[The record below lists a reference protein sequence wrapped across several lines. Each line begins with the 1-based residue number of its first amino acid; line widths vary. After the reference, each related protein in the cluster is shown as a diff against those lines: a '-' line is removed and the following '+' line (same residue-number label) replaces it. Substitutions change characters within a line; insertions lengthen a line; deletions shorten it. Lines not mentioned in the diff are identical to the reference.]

1 MTYFELRKQNLIER
15 LNEISDESLLD
26 DIEQLL
32 NERANQSNPDGVLYF
47 SSELKGRIDRA
58 LEQMRNGEVHTEEE
72 MEKYFDKWLTTD

>member
-47 SSELKGRIDRA
+47 SPELKGRIDRA
-58 LEQMRNGEVHTEEE
+58 LEQMRNGEVHTHQE
-72 MEKYFDKWLTTD
+72 MKQRFAKWLE